1 MALQDEF
8 HAADNTVDNGQEE
21 SSQGSSSEQWNTK
34 CVILQWTKKVCP
46 YTGLINKKPFILN
59 LNGSILLQ
67 FNTQSYVRII
77 LSTHYGLKKTVVEF
91 DKDPEKE
98 RSVSGTAKT

>member
-1 MALQDEF
+1 MK
-8 HAADNTVDNGQEE
+8 H
-21 SSQGSSSEQWNTK
+21 K
-34 CVILQWTKKVCP
+34 MRILAMNKKVCP
-46 YTGLINKKPFILN
+46 YTGLINKKPFIFN